1 MKRLLQQFMEC
12 RSDILAS
19 KDGQPHCTKP
29 LVVHGAQEAFC
40 PPRGSHVVLSEGL
53 LHHAVRSSLP
63 RTYYQHTNSE
73 RKRIPS
79 SEWMTYTPRFS
90 ITNQT
95 LASFFQFSL
104 HSCESFVSKWFT
116 EQMHMQL
123 NFSNTQILPLHILW
137 TSLLL
142 QFSWWSRKSSHCS
155 WSILWVLLAWPESH
169 WANPWLISWIWISAW
184 RWMNTRYPDFKHKK
198 AQKALWLDDRQQPP
212 WAEGQSWMQIYRE
225 L

>member
-142 QFSWWSRKSSHCS
+142 QFSW
-155 WSILWVLLAWPESH
+155 
-169 WANPWLISWIWISAW
+169 
-184 RWMNTRYPDFKHKK
+184 
-198 AQKALWLDDRQQPP
+198 
-212 WAEGQSWMQIYRE
+212 
-225 L
+225 

>member
-1 MKRLLQQFMEC
+1 ML
-12 RSDILAS
+12 
-19 KDGQPHCTKP
+19 CTFSNIM
-29 LVVHGAQEAFC
+29 Q
-40 PPRGSHVVLSEGL
+40 
-53 LHHAVRSSLP
+53 
-63 RTYYQHTNSE
+63 
-73 RKRIPS
+73 
-79 SEWMTYTPRFS
+79 RFS

-95 LASFFQFSL
+95 LTFFFQFSL

-155 WSILWVLLAWPESH
+155 WSILWVLIAWLESH
-169 WANPWLISWIWISAW
+169 WAQSIADQLDFWLQVSEHKVSW
-184 RWMNTRYPDFKHKK
+184 FQ
-198 AQKALWLDDRQQPP
+198 AQEGTKGTLAGWQRAAPMSRGAELDANIQRIVHWTLFHGTQY
-212 WAEGQSWMQIYRE
+212 SM